1 MVKKLL
7 VGGVVILGL
16 YFLLHSPAEAATAV
30 RSGGHL
36 LGATLNALTT
46 FLNSIAK

>member
-7 VGGVVILGL
+7 TTLAVILGV
-16 YFLLHSPAEAATAV
+16 YFLLHSPRGAATAV

-36 LGATLNALTT
+36 LGAALNAVTT
-46 FLNSIAK
+46 FLNTVAK